1 MGIFMV
7 FKWISR
13 RVGSIKSKLVQLKYE
28 KCKIKTKS
36 SLVVEEDITFWQLA
50 KA

>member
-13 RVGSIKSKLVQLKYE
+13 RVGSIKSKLVQLKYD
-28 KCKIKTKS
+28 KCKIKTES
-36 SLVVEEDITFWQLA
+36 SFAV
-50 KA
+50 

>member
-13 RVGSIKSKLVQLKYE
+13 RVDSIKSKLVQLKYE
-28 KCKIKTKS
+28 RCKIKAES
-36 SLVVEEDITFWQLA
+36 SLAVEEDITLWQLA

>member
-13 RVGSIKSKLVQLKYE
+13 RVGSIKSKLVKLKYE
-28 KCKIKTKS
+28 KCKIKTES
-36 SLVVEEDITFWQLA
+36 SLAIKEDIIVWQSA

>member
-1 MGIFMV
+1 MV

-28 KCKIKTKS
+28 KCKIKSES
-36 SLVVEEDITFWQLA
+36 SLAIEDITLWQLA